1 MNFPRAFQNKVILRK
16 LCEDEVS
23 DTWADSELIVP
34 DTSKIRQ
41 THRQW
46 VIEDVGP
53 NCSSQLLLGE
63 GLRVIIQPRAGVH
76 FTWDNEDFLTV
87 FEDEI
92 IALFG

>member
-1 MNFPRAFQNKVILRK
+1 MNFPQAWRNKVILRK
-16 LCEDEVS
+16 LREDEVS

-53 NCSSQLLLGE
+53 DCSDQLLLAE

-76 FTWDNEDFLTV
+76 FSWNNEDFLTV
-87 FEDEI
+87 FESEI

>member
-1 MNFPRAFQNKVILRK
+1 MNFPQAWQNKVILRK
-16 LCEDEVS
+16 LREDEVS
-23 DTWADSELIVP
+23 DTWGGTDLVVP

-53 NCSSQLLLGE
+53 DCSSQLLLAE

-76 FTWDNEDFLTV
+76 FSWNNEDFLTV